1 MNATMLQFPA
11 PSEEM
16 RLVPLQPM
24 FRGALNRTD
33 AAIYLGVCKG
43 TVTALQQK
51 GRIQKTSYGTYP
63 VISLNAHL
71 ESEVK
76 KGKR

>member
-24 FRGALNRTD
+24 YRGALSAKD
-33 AAIYLGVCKG
+33 ASVYLGRSIKTLDRLRQRGKIC
-43 TVTALQQK
+43 
-51 GRIQKTSYGTYP
+51 RTSYGTYP